1 MELAEERAAK
11 VLDEDVQVMAH
22 GTFWQG
28 ITTVFFKFV
37 SFIFTVMIARIVTQD
52 EVGVFYFALGI
63 AGIVSVFADLG
74 FINSLSRYIPYYLGK
89 KDVKSAR
96 MVALLSLFF
105 NTVLPL
111 AFSGLLLLFTGPI
124 AAFFGN
130 PRLADVLPYMAA
142 YIFISQLFAIISQM
156 LTSIKKVKQSSIASN
171 VQNTSKLVLT
181 LALLYFMEPDAQTL
195 AIASILSFAV
205 AAAYVAFEAKK
216 FSKIL
221 YTREKIA
228 LRDYGPLLRE
238 MLPFGLTM
246 ILVLFI
252 ATIVGYTD
260 RIMLGYYLQEDANSQ
275 IAIYTIA
282 TGLAG
287 IVAIFASAV
296 INIFFPLISEMH
308 GANDSKRMNA
318 ASGTALRW
326 IAFSS
331 VPLAAFFIAFSGP
344 LLRLLYGALYEPGAL
359 VLSLF
364 SAGVFFS
371 LLGTVQR
378 TALAGMRM
386 LRQEI
391 IVAGAAALLNLALNI
406 LLIPPYGINGA
417 AFASAVSLTST
428 AFLYQRYAG
437 RLMGFPFPPSI
448 LKNILAGVAVL
459 ALLWLL
465 QSFAYSAIASLPLPS
480 VSGSVL
486 SIVLDKILKLAA
498 LGVFFA
504 IGLAAYVVLLN
515 LMKLFEKEDADVL
528 RKMMEKSRLPAW
540 LPKMALRAIFWNH
553 KDFN

>member
-1 MELAEERAAK
+1 MQARFINGFCGLGTCGSLRGIQRAVPAASWLMPRPPENFSEKISMELAEERAAS

-246 ILVLFI
+246 ILVIFI

-326 IAFSS
+326 
-331 VPLAAFFIAFSGP
+331 IAFSGP

-448 LKNILAGVAVL
+448 LKNILAGVAVVGV
-459 ALLWLL
+459 LWLL
-465 QSFAYSAIASLPLPS
+465 HFFAYSAIASLPLPA

-486 SIVLDKILKLAA
+486 SI
-498 LGVFFA
+498 
-504 IGLAAYVVLLN
+504 
-515 LMKLFEKEDADVL
+515 
-528 RKMMEKSRLPAW
+528 
-540 LPKMALRAIFWNH
+540 
-553 KDFN
+553 